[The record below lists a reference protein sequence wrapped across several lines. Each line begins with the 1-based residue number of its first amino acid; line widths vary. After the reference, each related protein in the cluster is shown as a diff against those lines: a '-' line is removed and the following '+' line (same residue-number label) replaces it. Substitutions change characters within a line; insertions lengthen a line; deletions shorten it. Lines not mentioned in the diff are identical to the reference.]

1 MKTQFVTEQQR
12 AYMQR
17 CAELTAELVQLL
29 PDLEAG
35 TATEEQKTKAIE
47 AAQLLQG
54 TGDNVAFLAR
64 GILGKLD
71 PVTPGNMYQKML
83 GAEGPQPPAFM
94 SDRPQP
100 LPATANGIPASRW

>member
-1 MKTQFVTEQQR
+1 MQTQFVTEQQR

-71 PVTPGNMYQKML
+71 PITPGNLYEKL
-83 GAEGPQPPAFM
+83 YHSTPGPVFT